1 MNQSSVFEHTLATLT
16 DDDIMALVGPA
27 TYGQGRAAFERGD
40 VLSVTFNDS
49 RTQIVGQVKGA
60 GMTYTCWIDQ
70 TGTRIRDL
78 NLTCA
83 CRTGTYCKHATAAL
97 WQARADVGPRE
108 PTWKNLL
115 LPFVEDDTDGS
126 ELALVL
132 DASTREFLLSPR
144 RAGDGGRWV
153 SHRASWKDLT
163 TTRWESVTE
172 GVRSDHLAIIRS
184 LWNQSRRTLTWHS
197 PNSVP
202 LSSLG
207 GQGFDLL
214 VRARDMGVT
223 LLLDPGQKPLTL
235 NRTPHEFRFSYDA
248 HDGGADLTMMLT
260 DGARE
265 YVRYALIDVTPPLAL
280 IGTTLVPVS
289 ASQAA
294 LEVAATHRRIH
305 IPASDLTDFHLNY
318 APRLSR
324 HVDVDE
330 TPFEGPF
337 LVGHVR
343 TVGDELDVTWSIS
356 YRSDTSHTRQ
366 PARDAM
372 RRWPHDADAI
382 RNMLRR
388 VSTYFSPLLPR
399 AHTGNGDRLHGDGVP
414 EFLERARRASTEI
427 DNVEWDWDSAST
439 DTRMN
444 AEPVTI
450 EAEALDV
457 DDPDWFELNIRVRV
471 GQVDIPLKDVL
482 AAVAGGREWIRL
494 EDGSWVKIDSQQYRQ
509 LLAILHD
516 QSVTIDDGAPVRL
529 PGRRVGVLNQLD
541 DLGVELGGGSRWVEH
556 YRNFVADQPS
566 IDLPVPRGAHLR
578 DYQKSG
584 VAWLQQVTSHGFG
597 AILADDM
604 GLGKT
609 LQILT
614 LIAAKKAS
622 GELGRGVLV
631 CAPTSVVSTW
641 VEEAARFYPDLSV
654 ALIHSTSKKRR
665 ESIAETCA
673 VHDIIVTSW
682 TLLRLD
688 ADEYADQ
695 VFDGV
700 VFDEAQAMKNPA
712 TRQNQAARSLRRA
725 WAVAATGT
733 PIENTVTDLWSI
745 MNVVNPGL
753 LPGLKR
759 FNHQYRRPIETD
771 GDRSALERLHA
782 LTEPFMRRRTKEVV
796 ARELPEKIEQ
806 TISVELEPA
815 HRRAYDRYL
824 NDQRARM
831 LNLLENPR
839 ENATSILAALT
850 KLRMLALDPALVDSD
865 WPDGHSAKTQ
875 LLVDHLV
882 SLTGRGHR
890 ALVFSQFTS
899 YLKRVAQAVDDAG
912 LSFTYLDGTT
922 RNREHVVSR
931 FRRGDAS
938 VFLISLKAGGTGLT
952 LTEADYVYVM
962 DPWWN
967 PAVENQAVD
976 RAHRIGQTHTVNVY
990 RLCAAH
996 TVEHKVMALQEHKRS
1011 IVDRVM
1017 TRTTQLSTHE
1027 LTQLLT

>member
-1 MNQSSVFEHTLATLT
+1 MT
-16 DDDIMALVGPA
+16 DQDIMALVGPA
-27 TYGQGRAAFERGD
+27 TYGQGRAAYERGD
-40 VLSVTFNDS
+40 VVSVAFNNA
-49 RTQIVGQVKGA
+49 RTQIVSRVKGA

-97 WQARADVGPRE
+97 WQARAQVVPQE
-108 PTWKNLL
+108 PTWKSLL
-115 LPFVEDDTDGS
+115 LPFLEEEADGTA
-126 ELALVL
+126 LALVL
-132 DASTREFLLSPR
+132 DASTRDVLLSPR
-144 RAGDGGRWV
+144 RAGNGDRWV

-172 GVRSDHLAIIRS
+172 GVRADHLALIRS
-184 LWNQSRRTLTWHS
+184 IWNQSRRALTWHS

-202 LSSLG
+202 LASLG

-214 VRARDMGVT
+214 MRARDMGIT
-223 LLLDPGQKPLTL
+223 LLLEPGLKPLTL
-235 NRTPHEFRFSYDA
+235 NRASHEFRFSYQA
-248 HDGGADLTMMLT
+248 HDDGVDLSIMLT
-260 DGARE
+260 DGCNE
-265 YVRYALIDVTPPLAL
+265 YTRYALIDTTPPLAL
-280 IGTTLVPVS
+280 IGTSLVTVC
-289 ASQAA
+289 ASQSA
-294 LEVAATHRRIH
+294 LEVAATHRRID

-324 HVDVDE
+324 YVDVEE
-330 TPFEGPF
+330 TPLDGPF
-337 LVGHVR
+337 LVGQVR
-343 TVGDELDVTWSIS
+343 TVGDELDVTWLIS
-356 YRSDTSHTRQ
+356 YRSETSQTRQ
-366 PARDAM
+366 SVREAL
-372 RRWPHDADAI
+372 RRWPGNRHAI
-382 RNMLRR
+382 DSLLRR
-388 VSTYFSPLLPR
+388 VSTYFAPLLPGV
-399 AHTGNGDRLHGDGVP
+399 HSGGVDRLKADEVP
-414 EFLERARRASTEI
+414 QFLSLMAGAQAEI
-427 DNVEWDWDSAST
+427 HNLEWDCDAPSA
-439 DTRMN
+439 N
-444 AEPVTI
+444 ASITSEPVVI
-450 EAEALDV
+450 EVEALDV

-471 GQVDIPLKDVL
+471 GQVEIPLKDVFV
-482 AAVAGGREWIRL
+482 AVAHGREWIRL
-494 EDGSWVKIDSQQYRQ
+494 GDGSWVKIDSQQYRQ
-509 LLAILHD
+509 LLAILQD
-516 QSVTIDDGAPVRL
+516 QSVTIDEDAPVRL

-541 DLGVELGGGSRWVEH
+541 DLGVQLSGGSRWVER
-556 YRNFVADQPS
+556 YRNFIAEQPS
-566 IDLPVPRGAHLR
+566 IDLPVPRGVHLR
-578 DYQKSG
+578 DYQKAG
-584 VAWLQQVTSHGFG
+584 VAWLLQVTAQGFG

-609 LQILT
+609 LQILA
-614 LIAAKKAS
+614 LIATKKAS
-622 GELGRGVLV
+622 GELNRGVLV

-654 ALIHSTSKKRR
+654 ALIDSTSKKRR

-673 VHDIIVTSW
+673 AHDMIVTSW

-688 ADEYADQ
+688 ADEYAEQ

-712 TRQNQAARSLRRA
+712 TRHNQVARSLRRA

-771 GDRSALERLHA
+771 GDHSALERLHA

-796 ARELPEKIEQ
+796 ARELPDKIEQ

-815 HRRAYDRYL
+815 HRRAYERYL

-839 ENATSILAALT
+839 ENATSIVAALT

-865 WPDGHSAKTQ
+865 WPDEHSAKTQ

-912 LSFTYLDGTT
+912 ISFTYLDGTT
-922 RNREHVVSR
+922 RNREHVISR

-1017 TRTTQLSTHE
+1017 TRTTQLSTEE